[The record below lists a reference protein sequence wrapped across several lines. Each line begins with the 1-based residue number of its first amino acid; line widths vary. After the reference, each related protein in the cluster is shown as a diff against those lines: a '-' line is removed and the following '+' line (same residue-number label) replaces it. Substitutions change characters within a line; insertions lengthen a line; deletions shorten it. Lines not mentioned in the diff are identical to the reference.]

1 VIGMWKIQVNG
12 KQKIQINS
20 SITLR
25 KKKMSKCS
33 NCRHD
38 CHCDGDL
45 HADEYGICTCE
56 NCECKSKAE
65 DKSYEDEIEYDG

>member
-1 VIGMWKIQVNG
+1 
-12 KQKIQINS
+12 
-20 SITLR
+20 
-25 KKKMSKCS
+25 MSKCS
-33 NCRHD
+33 KCCHD

-65 DKSYEDEIEYDG
+65 DKSYEDEVKYDG

>member
-1 VIGMWKIQVNG
+1 MWRTLVNG
-12 KQKIQINS
+12 KQKIPIGS
-20 SITLR
+20 STILR

-33 NCRHD
+33 KCCHD

-65 DKSYEDEIEYDG
+65 DKSYEDEIKYDG